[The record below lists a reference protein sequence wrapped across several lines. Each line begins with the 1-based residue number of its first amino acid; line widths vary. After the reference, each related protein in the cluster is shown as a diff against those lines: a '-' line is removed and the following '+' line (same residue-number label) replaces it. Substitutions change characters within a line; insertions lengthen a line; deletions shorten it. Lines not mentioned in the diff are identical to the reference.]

1 MKRFPYDDCRSGR
14 IVCADLNR
22 FRQYP
27 ETGMEFMTMAR
38 KNAKSVS
45 APISPAQFN
54 ADVIAND
61 PTNTLLEL
69 MRGLNPAQLQ
79 VVLTQL
85 KQLLPVAPVA
95 VAPVPVAPVAVA
107 PVAVAPVAVAPVELP
122 TAITRDLGAG
132 TLTTELLCI
141 GVSPVRWGFRN
152 QPTRIV
158 NFVHEHENI
167 GFVSYENGTETE
179 FRPGVRYAITATLPG
194 KMSKEYQGVKNN
206 IMKIAT
212 SVAI

>member
-1 MKRFPYDDCRSGR
+1 
-14 IVCADLNR
+14 
-22 FRQYP
+22 
-27 ETGMEFMTMAR
+27 MAPR

-45 APISPAQFN
+45 APITQSQFN
-54 ADVIAND
+54 ADVIKSD
-61 PTNTLLEL
+61 PTTQLLEL
-69 MRGLNPAQLQ
+69 LRGLNPTQLQLVLAQL
-79 VVLTQL
+79 
-85 KQLLPVAPVA
+85 A
-95 VAPVPVAPVAVA
+95 PVAPVAVA
-107 PVAVAPVAVAPVELP
+107 PVAVAPVAVAPVAVAPVAVAPVAVAPVAPVTLP

-141 GVSPVRWGFRN
+141 GVSPVRWGYGK
-152 QPTRIV
+152 PTRIV

-167 GFVSYENGTETE
+167 GFVSYENGTETD

-194 KMSKEYQGVKNN
+194 KLSKEYQGVQNN

>member
-1 MKRFPYDDCRSGR
+1 
-14 IVCADLNR
+14 
-22 FRQYP
+22 
-27 ETGMEFMTMAR
+27 MEFMTMAPR
-38 KNAKSVS
+38 KNAKAVV
-45 APISPAQFN
+45 APITPAQFN
-54 ADVIAND
+54 ADVIATD

-79 VVLTQL
+79 VVLAQL
-85 KQLLPVAPVA
+85 KQL
-95 VAPVPVAPVAVA
+95 VPVAPVAVA
-107 PVAVAPVAVAPVELP
+107 PVAVAPVAVAPVAVAPVAVAPVAKVTLP

-132 TLTTELLCI
+132 TISDAFLCI

-167 GFVSYENGTETE
+167 GFVFYENGTDTE

-194 KMSKEYQGVKNN
+194 KMSKEYQGVQNN

>member
-1 MKRFPYDDCRSGR
+1 
-14 IVCADLNR
+14 
-22 FRQYP
+22 
-27 ETGMEFMTMAR
+27 MEFITMAR
-38 KNAKSVS
+38 KNAKSVV
-45 APISPAQFN
+45 APITPAQFN
-54 ADVIAND
+54 ADVIKTD

-95 VAPVPVAPVAVA
+95 VAPVAVAPVAVA
-107 PVAVAPVAVAPVELP
+107 PVAVAPVAVAPVAVAPVAPITLP
-122 TAITRDLGAG
+122 TAITRDLGTG

-141 GVSPVRWGFRN
+141 GVSPVRWGYGK
-152 QPTRIV
+152 PTRIV

-167 GFVSYENGTETE
+167 GFVSYENGTETD

-194 KMSKEYQGVKNN
+194 KMSKEYQGVSNN

-212 SVAI
+212 AVAI

>member
-1 MKRFPYDDCRSGR
+1 
-14 IVCADLNR
+14 
-22 FRQYP
+22 
-27 ETGMEFMTMAR
+27 MAR
-38 KNAKSVS
+38 KNAKSVV
-45 APISPAQFN
+45 APITPAQFN
-54 ADVIAND
+54 ADVIKTD

-95 VAPVPVAPVAVA
+95 VAPVAVAPVAVA
-107 PVAVAPVAVAPVELP
+107 PVAVAPVAVAPVAPITLP
-122 TAITRDLGAG
+122 TAITRDLGTG

-141 GVSPVRWGFRN
+141 GVSPVRWGYGK
-152 QPTRIV
+152 PTRIV

-167 GFVSYENGTETE
+167 GFVSYENGTETD

-194 KMSKEYQGVKNN
+194 KMSKEYQGVSNN

-212 SVAI
+212 AVAI

>member
-1 MKRFPYDDCRSGR
+1 M
-14 IVCADLNR
+14 CADLNR

-27 ETGMEFMTMAR
+27 ETGMESLTMAPR

-45 APISPAQFN
+45 APITQSQFN
-54 ADVIAND
+54 ADVIKSD
-61 PTNTLLEL
+61 PTTQLLEL
-69 MRGLNPAQLQ
+69 LRGLNPTQLQLVLAQL
-79 VVLTQL
+79 
-85 KQLLPVAPVA
+85 A
-95 VAPVPVAPVAVA
+95 PVAPVAVA
-107 PVAVAPVAVAPVELP
+107 PVAVAPVAVAPVAVAPVAVAPVAVAPVAPVTLP

-141 GVSPVRWGFRN
+141 GVSPVRWGYGK
-152 QPTRIV
+152 PTRIV

-167 GFVSYENGTETE
+167 GFVSYENGTETD

-194 KMSKEYQGVKNN
+194 KLSKEYQGVQNN

>member
-1 MKRFPYDDCRSGR
+1 M
-14 IVCADLNR
+14 IADEPHVVVHLNR

-27 ETGMEFMTMAR
+27 ETGMEYLIMTR

-45 APISPAQFN
+45 APITQSQFN
-54 ADVIAND
+54 ADVIKSD
-61 PTNTLLEL
+61 PTTQLLEL
-69 MRGLNPAQLQ
+69 LRGLNPTQLQLVLAQL
-79 VVLTQL
+79 
-85 KQLLPVAPVA
+85 A
-95 VAPVPVAPVAVA
+95 PVAPVAVA
-107 PVAVAPVAVAPVELP
+107 PVAVAPVAPVAVAPVAPVTLP

-141 GVSPVRWGFRN
+141 GVSPVRWGYGK
-152 QPTRIV
+152 PTRIV

-167 GFVSYENGTETE
+167 GFVSYENGTETD

-194 KMSKEYQGVKNN
+194 KLSKEYQGVQNN

>member
-1 MKRFPYDDCRSGR
+1 MM
-14 IVCADLNR
+14 IADEPHVVVHLNR

-27 ETGMEFMTMAR
+27 ETGMEYLIMTR

-45 APISPAQFN
+45 APITQSQFN
-54 ADVIAND
+54 ADVIKSD
-61 PTNTLLEL
+61 PTTQLLEL
-69 MRGLNPAQLQ
+69 LRGLNPTQLQLVLAQL
-79 VVLTQL
+79 
-85 KQLLPVAPVA
+85 A
-95 VAPVPVAPVAVA
+95 PVAPVAVA
-107 PVAVAPVAVAPVELP
+107 PVAPVAVAPVAPVTPP

-141 GVSPVRWGFRN
+141 GVSPVRWGYGK
-152 QPTRIV
+152 PTRIV

-167 GFVSYENGTETE
+167 GFVSYENGTETD

-194 KMSKEYQGVKNN
+194 KLSKEYQGVQNN

>member
-1 MKRFPYDDCRSGR
+1 
-14 IVCADLNR
+14 
-22 FRQYP
+22 
-27 ETGMEFMTMAR
+27 MAR

-45 APISPAQFN
+45 APVAIDASQSMLDLVRGFNPEQLATLRAALAQ
-54 ADVIAND
+54 
-61 PTNTLLEL
+61 
-69 MRGLNPAQLQ
+69 
-79 VVLTQL
+79 
-85 KQLLPVAPVA
+85 
-95 VAPVPVAPVAVA
+95 VAPVAVA
-107 PVAVAPVAVAPVELP
+107 PVAKVTLP

-132 TLTTELLCI
+132 TISDTFLCI
-141 GVSPVRWGFRN
+141 EVSPVRWGFRN

-167 GFVSYENGTETE
+167 GFVFYENGTDTE

-194 KMSKEYQGVKNN
+194 KMSKEYQGVQNN

>member
-1 MKRFPYDDCRSGR
+1 MMIAGEPH
-14 IVCADLNR
+14 VVVHLNR

-27 ETGMEFMTMAR
+27 ETGMEFMTMAPR
-38 KNAKSVS
+38 KNAKSVV
-45 APISPAQFN
+45 APITPAQFN

-79 VVLTQL
+79 VLLAQL
-85 KQLLPVAPVA
+85 KQL
-95 VAPVPVAPVAVA
+95 VPVAPVAVA
-107 PVAVAPVAVAPVELP
+107 PVAVAPVAVAPVAKVTLP

-132 TLTTELLCI
+132 TISDAFLCI

-194 KMSKEYQGVKNN
+194 KMSKEYQGVQNN
-206 IMKIAT
+206 IIKIAT

>member
-1 MKRFPYDDCRSGR
+1 
-14 IVCADLNR
+14 
-22 FRQYP
+22 
-27 ETGMEFMTMAR
+27 MAPR

-45 APISPAQFN
+45 APITPAQFN
-54 ADVIAND
+54 ADVIKSD

-79 VVLTQL
+79 VVLAQL
-85 KQLLPVAPVA
+85 KQLA
-95 VAPVPVAPVAVA
+95 PVAPVAVA
-107 PVAVAPVAVAPVELP
+107 PVAPVTLP
-122 TAITRDLGAG
+122 QAITRDLGAG

-141 GVSPVRWGFRN
+141 GVSPVRWGYGK
-152 QPTRIV
+152 PTRIV

-179 FRPGVRYAITATLPG
+179 FRPGMRYAITATLPG
-194 KMSKEYQGVKNN
+194 KLSKEYQGVQNN

>member
-1 MKRFPYDDCRSGR
+1 MLVGEPH
-14 IVCADLNR
+14 VVVHLNR

-27 ETGMEFMTMAR
+27 ETGMEFITMAR

-45 APISPAQFN
+45 APITPAQFS
-54 ADVIAND
+54 ADIIKTD

-69 MRGLNPAQLQ
+69 MRGLNPVQLQ
-79 VVLTQL
+79 VVLAQL
-85 KQLLPVAPVA
+85 KQLL
-95 VAPVPVAPVAVA
+95 PVAPVAVA
-107 PVAVAPVAVAPVELP
+107 PVAVAPVAVAPVAKVTIP

-132 TLTTELLCI
+132 TISDAFLCI
-141 GVSPVRWGFRN
+141 GVSPVRWGYRN

-158 NFVHEHENI
+158 NFIHEHENI

-179 FRPGVRYAITATLPG
+179 FRPGMRYAITATLPG
-194 KMSKEYQGVKNN
+194 KMSKEYQGVSNN
-206 IMKIAT
+206 IIKIAT

>member
-1 MKRFPYDDCRSGR
+1 MM
-14 IVCADLNR
+14 IADEPHVVVHLNR

-27 ETGMEFMTMAR
+27 ETGMEYLIMTR

-45 APISPAQFN
+45 APITQSQFN
-54 ADVIAND
+54 ADVIKSD
-61 PTNTLLEL
+61 PTTQLLEL
-69 MRGLNPAQLQ
+69 LRGLNPTQLQLVLAQL
-79 VVLTQL
+79 
-85 KQLLPVAPVA
+85 A
-95 VAPVPVAPVAVA
+95 PVAPVAVA
-107 PVAVAPVAVAPVELP
+107 PVAVAPVAPVAVAPVAPVTLP

-141 GVSPVRWGFRN
+141 GVSPVRWGYGK
-152 QPTRIV
+152 PTRIV

-167 GFVSYENGTETE
+167 GFVSYENGTETD

-194 KMSKEYQGVKNN
+194 KLSKEYQGVQNN

>member
-1 MKRFPYDDCRSGR
+1 
-14 IVCADLNR
+14 
-22 FRQYP
+22 
-27 ETGMEFMTMAR
+27 MAR

-54 ADVIAND
+54 ADVIATD

-79 VVLTQL
+79 LVLTHL
-85 KQLLPVAPVA
+85 KQLL
-95 VAPVPVAPVAVA
+95 PVAPVAVA
-107 PVAVAPVAVAPVELP
+107 PVAVAPVAVAPVAKVIRP

-132 TLTTELLCI
+132 TISDAFLCI
-141 GVSPVRWGFRN
+141 GVSPVRWTFGK
-152 QPTRIV
+152 PTRIV
-158 NFVHEHENI
+158 NFVHEYENI
-167 GFVSYENGTETE
+167 GFVSYENGTETD

-194 KMSKEYQGVKNN
+194 KLSKEYQGVQNN